1 MPPVIAAV
9 LFTIGVIV
17 FFSSIGIRRTRCP
30 GHFGFQQRGY
40 SSAFR
45 GRFQYGLGWDRLK
58 IWTWP
63 VLMLRQPSDAAVF
76 EILEVFALFVVPV
89 DERSWVPSSQ
99 QLGNRTFL
107 PLRGL

>member
-9 LFTIGVIV
+9 LFTIGVIGI
-17 FFSSIGIRRTRCP
+17 FFSIGIRRTRCP

-58 IWTWP
+58 FGRGP
-63 VLMLRQPSDAAVF
+63 
-76 EILEVFALFVVPV
+76 
-89 DERSWVPSSQ
+89 
-99 QLGNRTFL
+99 FL
-107 PLRGL
+107 C